1 MVIPPGDEDP
11 MKILIGYHQR
21 SGSTLLQHI
30 LNAHSK
36 VRSYSDANSLLVL
49 PALLAG
55 YTPEENICVKP
66 MDTFFLHRPRLLY
79 RRFDKFIWLA
89 RDPRDSY
96 LSSLEVGYAYG
107 TSMWLP
113 GKKLH
118 GIDVGLL
125 KRWQIVY
132 RQYFRRKRR
141 WHLVRYEDLVTDPDP
156 VLRGLFDYLELPYEK
171 VYPFEKFNLAAGG
184 DPKLTKT
191 KTIHKKSVQRYKE
204 RLTDIQIRVFRKFL
218 GKEMKALGYL

>member
-1 MVIPPGDEDP
+1 

-30 LNAHSK
+30 LNTHSRI
-36 VRSYSDANSLLVL
+36 RSYSDANSMFVL
-49 PALLAG
+49 PVLLAG
-55 YTPEENICVKP
+55 YTPPENICVKP
-66 MDTFFLHRPRLLY
+66 MDTFFLGRPRLMY
-79 RRFDKFIWLA
+79 QRFDKFIWLA

-107 TSMWLP
+107 TSLYLP

-125 KRWQIVY
+125 RRWKRVY
-132 RQYFRRKRR
+132 RQYFSGHGR
-141 WHLVRYEDLVTDPDP
+141 WHLIRYEDLVSDPEP
-156 VLRGLFDYLELPYEK
+156 VLHRLFEYLEVPYEK
-171 VYPFEKFNLAAGG
+171 VYPFPKFNFIAAGG
-184 DPKLTKT
+184 DPKLSET

-204 RLTDIQIRVFRKFL
+204 KLNALQLRVFKKFL
-218 GKEMKALGYL
+218 GKEMKALGYM

>member
-1 MVIPPGDEDP
+1 

-30 LNAHSK
+30 LNAHSR
-36 VRSYSDANSLLVL
+36 VRSYSDASSFLVL
-49 PALLAG
+49 PSLLAG
-55 YTPEENICVKP
+55 YEPVENVVVKP
-66 MDTFFLHRPRLLY
+66 MDIFFLWRPRLFY

-96 LSSLEVGYAYG
+96 LSSLEVGFAYG
-107 TSMWLP
+107 TSLYLP

-125 KRWQIVY
+125 KRWKRVY
-132 RQYFRRKRR
+132 QQFFSSRSR
-141 WHLVRYEDLVTDPDP
+141 WHLVRYEDLVSDPDP
-156 VLRGLFDYLELPYEK
+156 VLEQLFEYLDLPYEK
-171 VYPFEKFNLAAGG
+171 VYPFEKFNLVHGG
-184 DPKLTKT
+184 DPKLAET

-204 RLTDIQIRVFRKFL
+204 KLNALQLRVFKKFL
-218 GKEMKALGYL
+218 GKEMKALGYQ